1 MVVGWRNSPTACSPR
16 LVVPGQPLHLI
27 HRGSNRQ
34 AVFFGKDDYHRF
46 LSDLTQA
53 AGKYQCS
60 VPANVLMINQLHLLV
75 TPGEGGSVS
84 CMMQAMGRQ
93 YVRREPT
100 YSGSAPEPTFPLGLY
115 PPQPPH
121 YVAIIGNILRIGT
134 GKALLADDTP
144 SF

>member
-1 MVVGWRNSPTACSPR
+1 MARSPR
-16 LVVPGQPLHLI
+16 LVVPDQPLHLI

-53 AGKYQCS
+53 AGKFQCS

-75 TPGEGGSVS
+75 TPGEGGRVS
-84 CMMQAMGRQ
+84 GMMQAMGRR
-93 YVRREPT
+93 YVRRELMS
-100 YSGSAPEPTFPLGLY
+100 SGSAPEPTLPLGLY
-115 PPQPPH
+115 PPQTPH
-121 YVAIIGNILRIGT
+121 YVAILGNILGT
-134 GKALLADDTP
+134 GTGQALLADDTP